1 MLRLYKGKAIGE
13 ELTCKTFPKK
23 TKEIVHV
30 EVEIM
35 QHLSGH
41 PNVVTLNAIHEDA
54 SSRYLVM
61 ELCSRGRLIDD
72 MSKKRMLLLASGC
85 RNDQKFNCHSLLLL
99 GTDILSMK

>member
-1 MLRLYKGKAIGE
+1 MLRLYKGNAIGE

-54 SSRYLVM
+54 SSQYLVM

-72 MSKKRMLLLASGC
+72 MSKNGC
-85 RNDQKFNCHSLLLL
+85 YSQHQAAELIKNL
-99 GTDILSMK
+99 TAT